1 MSCFEFSPHHGK
13 QQCLWSAQWALG
25 SQEAWLIS
33 HTCSRITHTEDKSF
47 PNALS
52 ITSAHIPDYANTP
65 GVIYKSFT
73 SNYGELSHTHACTQ
87 HTHMHT
93 RACIHAHT
101 NAHTHAHAHT
111 QTHIH
116 AHTQTHTHMHTH
128 ADTHTQSHT
137 YTHTLVVTVCTC

>member
-93 RACIHAHT
+93 RACIHAHAHT
-101 NAHTHAHAHT
+101 NAHTHAH
-111 QTHIH
+111 THAH